1 MAAGIADERCLAF
14 AVVRCSGAVWPARI
28 CKQKA
33 GQRSIWT
40 IRKADDGQFGGKSM
54 MPINAL
60 QRTRPSRFGCNSRVP
75 WAGSLVRRAERMVLG
90 DFEQKETKRT
100 KGRP

>member
-1 MAAGIADERCLAF
+1 
-14 AVVRCSGAVWPARI
+14 
-28 CKQKA
+28 
-33 GQRSIWT
+33 
-40 IRKADDGQFGGKSM
+40 M

-60 QRTRPSRFGCNSRVP
+60 QRTRPSRFGRNSRVP

-100 KGRP
+100 KGRPTSLFPTTEETFAWHFPH